1 MQILKVINNNVVSA
15 YNEKG
20 KEVIVTGK
28 GIGFQKKPK
37 DMIDDTKIEKT
48 FRLDD
53 EFTREFERVVA
64 DIPYEYMAV
73 VGQIITMA
81 SELMDHELSK
91 GIYIS
96 LLDHL
101 HYAVIRQKEGIQ
113 IQNTL
118 LWEIRRFYSAEYQ
131 IGLYALDL
139 IKKELLVSLPEDEAG
154 FIAMHILNA
163 ELGSDMKKTAMV
175 PDILKDVYNIIGYSA
190 KHKIDE
196 TTIYYDRFVIHM
208 KFLIERIVKN
218 IEYTGQ
224 NDALCDMIREQF
236 PESYRCALR
245 IQTYLKSR
253 MDYDVPEEELGYLAI
268 HIENLL
274 GHQ

>member
-1 MQILKVINNNVVSA
+1 M
-15 YNEKG
+15 
-20 KEVIVTGK
+20 
-28 GIGFQKKPK
+28 
-37 DMIDDTKIEKT
+37 
-48 FRLDD
+48 
-53 EFTREFERVVA
+53 
-64 DIPYEYMAV
+64 
-73 VGQIITMA
+73 
-81 SELMDHELSK
+81 
-91 GIYIS
+91 
-96 LLDHL
+96 LDHL
-101 HYAVIRQKEGIQ
+101 HYAIIRQKEGIQ
-113 IQNTL
+113 IPNTL

-253 MDYDVPEEELGYLAI
+253 MDYDVPEEELSYLAI

>member
-37 DMIDDTKIEKT
+37 DEIDDTKVEKV

-53 EFTREFERVVA
+53 EMTREFERVVA
-64 DIPYEYMAV
+64 DIPYDHIQIVAR
-73 VGQIITMA
+73 IITMA
-81 SELMDHELSK
+81 NDLMDHELSK

-101 HYAVIRQKEGIQ
+101 NYAIIRGKEGIQ
-113 IQNTL
+113 IENSL
-118 LWEIRRFYSAEYQ
+118 LWEIKRFYSAEYQ
-131 IGLYALDL
+131 IGLYAIDL
-139 IKKELLVSLPEDEAG
+139 IKRELGISLPEDEAG
-154 FIAMHILNA
+154 FVAMHILNA
-163 ELGSDMKKTAMV
+163 ELGSDMKKTSIV
-175 PDILKDVYNIIGYSA
+175 PDVLKDVYNIIGYSA

-196 TTIYYDRFVIHM
+196 TSFYYDRFVIHL
-208 KFLIERIVKN
+208 KFLVERIVKK

-224 NDALCDMIREQF
+224 DDALYDMIREQF

-253 MDYDVPEEELGYLAI
+253 MDYVVPDEELAYLTI
-268 HIENLL
+268 HIESLMKNS
-274 GHQ
+274 

>member
-64 DIPYEYMAV
+64 DIPYEYMTV

-101 HYAVIRQKEGIQ
+101 HYAIIRQKEGIQ

-196 TTIYYDRFVIHM
+196 STIYYDRFVIHM

-253 MDYDVPEEELGYLAI
+253 MDYDVPEEELSYLAI

>member
-37 DMIDDTKIEKT
+37 DEIDDTKVEKV

-53 EFTREFERVVA
+53 EMTGEFERVVA
-64 DIPYEYMAV
+64 DIPYDHIQIVAR
-73 VGQIITMA
+73 IITMA
-81 SELMDHELSK
+81 NDLMDHELSK

-101 HYAVIRQKEGIQ
+101 NYAIIRGKEGIQ
-113 IQNTL
+113 IENSL
-118 LWEIRRFYSAEYQ
+118 LWEIKRFYSAEYQ
-131 IGLYALDL
+131 IGLYAIDL
-139 IKKELLVSLPEDEAG
+139 IKRELGISLPEDEAG
-154 FIAMHILNA
+154 FVAMHILNA
-163 ELGSDMKKTAMV
+163 ELGSDMKKTSIV
-175 PDILKDVYNIIGYSA
+175 PDVLKDVYNIIGYSA

-196 TTIYYDRFVIHM
+196 SSIYYDRFVIHL
-208 KFLIERIVKN
+208 KFLVERIVKK

-224 NDALCDMIREQF
+224 DDALYDMIREQF

-253 MDYDVPEEELGYLAI
+253 MDYVVPDEELAYLTI
-268 HIENLL
+268 HIESLMKNS
-274 GHQ
+274 

>member
-37 DMIDDTKIEKT
+37 DEIDDTKVEKV
-48 FRLDD
+48 FRLDN
-53 EFTREFERVVA
+53 EMTREFERVVA
-64 DIPYEYMAV
+64 DIPYDHIQIVAR
-73 VGQIITMA
+73 IITMA
-81 SELMDHELSK
+81 NDLMDHKLSK

-101 HYAVIRQKEGIQ
+101 NCAIVRGKDGIHVE
-113 IQNTL
+113 NSL
-118 LWEIRRFYSAEYQ
+118 LWEIKRFYSAEYQ
-131 IGLYALDL
+131 IGLYAIEL
-139 IKKELLVSLPEDEAG
+139 IKKELGVSLPEDEAG
-154 FIAMHILNA
+154 FVAMHILNA
-163 ELGSDMKKTAMV
+163 ELGSDMKKTSIV
-175 PDILKDVYNIIGYSA
+175 PDVLKDVYNIIGYSA

-196 TTIYYDRFVIHM
+196 SSIYYDRFVIHL
-208 KFLIERIVKN
+208 KFLVERIVKK

-224 NDALCDMIREQF
+224 DEVLYDMIRDQF
-236 PESYRCALR
+236 SDSYRCALR

-253 MDYDVPEEELGYLAI
+253 MNYNVPEEELAYLTM
-268 HIENLL
+268 HIENLMKNS
-274 GHQ
+274 